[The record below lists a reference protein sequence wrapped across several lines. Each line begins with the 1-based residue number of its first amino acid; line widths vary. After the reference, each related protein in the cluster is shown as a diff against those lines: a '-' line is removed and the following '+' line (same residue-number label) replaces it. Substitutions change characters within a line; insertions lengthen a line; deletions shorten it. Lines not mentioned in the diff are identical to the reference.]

1 MRRVF
6 DIQVQKLFAVVLAG
20 KVLSSGL
27 GWYFQYPW
35 SLGFWLPLA
44 LMGGYIWLGLR
55 RPGTDVSDEKF
66 ADSCYYLGFIF
77 TITSIIFSLF
87 DLPNIG
93 SRIQDIAVRF
103 GAGMVSTVLGL
114 SVRVYLV
121 SFKRDLS
128 DAMQDAEDGVLD
140 ATKKLREQMVMA
152 LEKLREFQAE
162 VGTASQATVQH
173 VNQQM
178 ARLSQDHATGLT
190 AFYKDLSLRNKE
202 TFTEA
207 LDEVVNASLRLSD
220 TVDGYAKGL
229 KNNLDSVQKSVLGFT
244 DAITQRLQT
253 TSFPDDFFARQL
265 APPLQQLQH
274 SAGVL
279 AGGFMQASDQVGR
292 SSAALDTKL
301 QALSA
306 KARVAEGGLDAV
318 LRLAQQ
324 QQAVLDSAQGQLST
338 LGQLTSTLARL
349 DSALGGALQG
359 IQSSHAVTSHLSA
372 QVAAL
377 VAESGR
383 GSLRQQDALA
393 AVVNRL
399 DVQAAATG
407 QVATSL
413 SHAVAARDA
422 ATEMMAANAAAFEK
436 VANKLDAVAAA
447 DAQSSQV
454 LVLLGKQAGS
464 AIGKVDSAAG
474 QLQNMV
480 WRLATLDAALRAQ
493 SEELHQV
500 AERLGSGKGAKPTGA

>member
-1 MRRVF
+1 
-6 DIQVQKLFAVVLAG
+6 
-20 KVLSSGL
+20 
-27 GWYFQYPW
+27 
-35 SLGFWLPLA
+35 
-44 LMGGYIWLGLR
+44 
-55 RPGTDVSDEKF
+55 
-66 ADSCYYLGFIF
+66 
-77 TITSIIFSLF
+77 
-87 DLPNIG
+87 
-93 SRIQDIAVRF
+93 
-103 GAGMVSTVLGL
+103 
-114 SVRVYLV
+114 
-121 SFKRDLS
+121 
-128 DAMQDAEDGVLD
+128 
-140 ATKKLREQMVMA
+140 
-152 LEKLREFQAE
+152 
-162 VGTASQATVQH
+162 
-173 VNQQM
+173 
-178 ARLSQDHATGLT
+178 
-190 AFYKDLSLRNKE
+190 
-202 TFTEA
+202 
-207 LDEVVNASLRLSD
+207 
-220 TVDGYAKGL
+220 
-229 KNNLDSVQKSVLGFT
+229 
-244 DAITQRLQT
+244 
-253 TSFPDDFFARQL
+253 
-265 APPLQQLQH
+265 
-274 SAGVL
+274 
-279 AGGFMQASDQVGR
+279 MQASDQVGR

-301 QALSA
+301 QTLSS
-306 KARVAEGGLDAV
+306 KAQVAEGGLDAV
-318 LRLAQQ
+318 LRLAQR

-338 LGQLTSTLARL
+338 LSQLTSTLARL

-413 SHAVAARDA
+413 SNAVAARDA

-454 LVLLGKQAGS
+454 LVLLGKQAGR